1 MVIRGS
7 VKKAAF
13 GRSLR
18 GKTVGPSKQLDTSSV
33 QNKFSKPSV
42 GSVLLDMGKALLPAV
57 LVRRPSARNK
67 SPWVADV
74 RLKNGRVALAHVPSL
89 DMGGLC
95 VEGTQL
101 LLKVAVDGKG
111 KPVGANAVGSYGT
124 PKCEFIL
131 QLVKVEEP
139 ETKQY
144 GPVWCAAHPNIGEKL
159 ALALLEQGMV
169 QELPPKVAIHREVAG
184 VAGCDMRADFV
195 VDHSNKSSTV
205 VEVKTVLN
213 TDYNPATAPSRKEC
227 VYLGSCKPYQR
238 AGIFPWGRV
247 SQVGPKGEQVVSARA
262 IKHIDE
268 LASISRGIRR
278 SKTTKLHSM
287 MLFVVVRHDV
297 KSMRI
302 NPESC
307 PSFAAH
313 ASDAANAGVC
323 VVAHQVRWGLGK
335 DLGKAFWD
343 GPLKVCIPKSKDRAA
358 ETASKK
364 RPPPNDTDSVQNSR
378 SNRRKR

>member
-1 MVIRGS
+1 MAIRRA
-7 VKKAAF
+7 VKKAALNK
-13 GRSLR
+13 SLR
-18 GKTVGPSKQLDTSSV
+18 GKTSDPSKQLANKSV
-33 QNKFSKPSV
+33 PKKLSKPSA
-42 GSVLLDMGKALLPAV
+42 GSVLLDLGKDLVSAV

-101 LLKVAVDGKG
+101 LMKVAVDGKG
-111 KPVGANAVGSYGT
+111 KAVGANSVGSYGT

-131 QLVKVEEP
+131 QLVQVAEP

-144 GPVWCAAHPNIGEKL
+144 GPVWCGAHPNIGEKIAFAIL
-159 ALALLEQGMV
+159 DQGMAK
-169 QELPPKVAIHREVAG
+169 ELPPKAAIRREVAG
-184 VAGCDMRADFV
+184 VGGCDMRADFV
-195 VDHSNKSSTV
+195 VDHSNRSSTV

-213 TDYNPATAPSRKEC
+213 TDYNPATAPPREEC

-247 SQVGPKGEQVVSARA
+247 SQVGPNGERVVSARA

-268 LASISRGIRR
+268 LASIARGVRR

-297 KSMRI
+297 ESMRI

-313 ASDAANAGVC
+313 ASDAASAGVC
-323 VVAHQVRWGLGK
+323 IAAHRVRWGLGK
-335 DLGKAFWD
+335 DLGKAFWE

-358 ETASKK
+358 PIASKK
-364 RPPPNDTDSVQNSR
+364 RPRPITTGRVQNLR
-378 SNRRKR
+378 SNRHRQ